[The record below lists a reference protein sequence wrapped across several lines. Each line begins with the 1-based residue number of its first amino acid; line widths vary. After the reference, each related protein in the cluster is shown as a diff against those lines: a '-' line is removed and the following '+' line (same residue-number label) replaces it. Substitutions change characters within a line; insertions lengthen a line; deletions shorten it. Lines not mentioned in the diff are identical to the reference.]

1 MQKILVKLFIRDSEN
16 TSNLSVRES
25 YGTLGSV
32 TGIVVNLILAIIK
45 YVAGVLS
52 GSISVT
58 ADAINNLSDAGS
70 SIISLIGVK
79 LSAMPAD
86 KDHPYGHGRVE
97 YISALGVSF
106 FVLLMGIELFKSS
119 VDKIVNPAP
128 VKFNWVALII
138 LLVSIF
144 MKLWLGFF
152 NKKLG
157 EKINSAPMIAVM
169 KDSFS
174 DCLATS
180 VALIAIVVSAFSDI
194 SIDGYLGVIVAGF
207 IFLAGFNILKDTM
220 ADLLGKPADK
230 EFTEQVEAK
239 ILSYDKIVGVH
250 DMIVHDY
257 GPGRRFASVHAEV
270 SSQDDIMEIHD
281 IIDLAERD
289 IFNEFGLVISIHT
302 DPIVTDDE
310 RINSLKDM
318 TNTIIKDISDEMS
331 IHDFRVVEGPTHT
344 NLIFDI
350 IKPYTLKTPSKD
362 ICGRIKNKM
371 LEKHPNHFC
380 VIRVDHDYS
389 GDSHK

>member
-1 MQKILVKLFIRDSEN
+1 MQKILVKLFIRDYKN
-16 TSNLSVRES
+16 TGNMKVREA
-25 YGTLGSV
+25 YGTLGSI
-32 TGIVVNLILAIIK
+32 TGIVVNILLAISK
-45 YVAGVLS
+45 YIAGILS

-79 LSAMPAD
+79 LSAKPAD

-97 YISALGVSF
+97 YISALAVAF

-119 VDKIVNPAP
+119 VDKIINPVP
-128 VKFNWVALII
+128 VKFNWISLII

-144 MKLWLGFF
+144 AKLWLGLF
-152 NKKLG
+152 NRSLG
-157 EKINSAPMIAVM
+157 KKINSAPMLAVM

-174 DCLATS
+174 DCLATG
-180 VALIAIVVSAFSDI
+180 VALVSIIFSAFSDLNV
-194 SIDGYLGVIVAGF
+194 DGYLGIIVAGF

-230 EFTEQVEAK
+230 EFTAKIEEK

-257 GPGRRFASVHAEV
+257 GPGRKFASVHAEV

-281 IIDLAERD
+281 VIDLAERD
-289 IFNEFGLVISIHT
+289 IFNEYGIIISIHT

-310 RINSLKDM
+310 RINSLKEM
-318 TNTIIKDISDEMS
+318 IIRIVKEISDEMS
-331 IHDFRVVEGPTHT
+331 IHDFRVVDGPTHT
-344 NLIFDI
+344 NLIFDLIAPHKFHLNNNEI
-350 IKPYTLKTPSKD
+350 IQSIENKLSKID
-362 ICGRIKNKM
+362 ERY
-371 LEKHPNHFC
+371 FV
-380 VIRVDHDYS
+380 VITVEHAFN
-389 GDSHK
+389 